1 MSMWASSKLY
11 HQYFDFLYTN
21 TSFISVCSSQPDA
34 SSDAHGAYMSTGKGA
49 MLAKSSTPSW
59 TSSGTAGDV
68 SGYKM
73 TMAQEANI
81 TVSGSSGNATH
92 VALYNQTSSQLLFVT
107 TCNSKALTTADTV
120 TVPAWD
126 IEIAA
131 PTSS

>member
-1 MSMWASSKLY
+1 MTMWASSILY
-11 HQYFDFLYTN
+11 CQYFNFLESN
-21 TSFISVCSSQPDA
+21 TQRICVCSSQPNATTDA
-34 SSDAHGAYMSTGKGA
+34 EGKYMSTGKGA
-49 MLAKSSTPSW
+49 MLAMSTSPSLSSTH
-59 TSSGTAGDV
+59 GTGDV

-73 TMAQEANI
+73 TWAQEANI
-81 TVSGSSGNATH
+81 AVSGSSGNATH
-92 VALYNQTSSQLLFVT
+92 VVLLNHTSSQLLFIT